1 MSNQTISF
9 ETDIKPLFRDTDVDA
24 MQAWFELSK
33 YEDVKENADAICERL
48 EDGTM
53 PCDGAWSPE
62 NIKKFKA
69 WMEAGFPE

>member
-62 NIKKFKA
+62 NIKQFKA
-69 WMEAGFPE
+69 WMEAGFPG